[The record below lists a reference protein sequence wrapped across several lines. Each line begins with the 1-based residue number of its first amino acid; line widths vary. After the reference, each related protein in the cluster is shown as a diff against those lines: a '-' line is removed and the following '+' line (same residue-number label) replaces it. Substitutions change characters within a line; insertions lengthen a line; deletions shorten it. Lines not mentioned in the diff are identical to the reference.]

1 VIQQGHVALM
11 KAIIDVGGHSTS
23 KINIGKRLVLECQ
36 GSSIGT
42 YSVSWL
48 NEFYYSAQGISPE
61 KWLAIPKAK
70 RSKVDLPPIKI
81 LFPSLDT
88 VEKSVMGKPVS
99 YILVGRLLLNTNE
112 VGQGAGTM
120 FCRERQW
127 NTATFPKQLF
137 HDANSK
143 RGGVMMH
150 TKVSKLP
157 PISAIRER

>member
-1 VIQQGHVALM
+1 M
-11 KAIIDVGGHSTS
+11 KAVIDIGGHSGS
-23 KINIGKRLVLECQ
+23 KINAGKELVLECQ

-70 RSKVDLPPIKI
+70 RLKMDLPPIKI
-81 LFPSLDT
+81 LFPSLNT
-88 VEKSVMGKPVS
+88 VERSVMGKPVG
-99 YILVGRLLLNTNE
+99 YTLDRRLVLNTD
-112 VGQGAGTM
+112 GGFQGAGTM

-127 NTATFPKQLF
+127 NAGTFPKERF

-150 TKVSKLP
+150 TKVSVLP
-157 PISAIRER
+157 PIT

>member
-1 VIQQGHVALM
+1 M
-11 KAIIDVGGHSTS
+11 KAIIDVGGHSAS
-23 KINIGKRLVLECQ
+23 KINAGKELVLECQ

-48 NEFYYSAQGISPE
+48 NEFYYSTQGISPE
-61 KWLAIPKAK
+61 RWLAIPKTK
-70 RSKVDLPPIKI
+70 RSKMDFPPIKV

-88 VEKSVMGKPVS
+88 VERSVMGKPVGH
-99 YILVGRLLLNTNE
+99 ILDKRQAINSDDIL
-112 VGQGAGTM
+112 QGAGTM

-127 NTATFPKQLF
+127 NAATFPKELF

-150 TKVSKLP
+150 TKVCILP
-157 PISAIRER
+157 PRVRTVSADCSFR